1 MVKVKHGDTVKIH
14 YTGKFEDGRV
24 FDTSV
29 GREPLEFTVGEDQV
43 IPGFEK
49 GIVGMKQDESRT
61 ITIPPNEAY
70 GPHHREMVLDIPRN
84 DFPPNIQPEIGQQLE
99 LQQPNGQAVIVMV
112 VGVTESCVTLDG
124 NHPLAGKDLIF
135 DIKLIEI
142 I

>member
-1 MVKVKHGDTVKIH
+1 MAQVKHGDTVKIH

-29 GREPLEFTVGEDQV
+29 GREPLEFTVGANQV

-49 GIVGMKQDESRT
+49 GIVGMNQDESRT
-61 ITIPPNEAY
+61 ITIPPDEAY

-84 DFPPNIQPEIGQQLE
+84 EFPPNIQPEVGQQLE

-112 VGVTESCVTLDG
+112 IEVSESCVTLDG

-135 DIKLIEI
+135 DIQLIEI

>member
-1 MVKVKHGDTVKIH
+1 MAQVKHGDTVKIH

-29 GREPLEFTVGEDQV
+29 GREPLEFTVGANQV

-49 GIVGMKQDESRT
+49 GIVGMNQDESRT
-61 ITIPPNEAY
+61 ITIPPDEAY
-70 GPHHREMVLDIPRN
+70 RPHHREMVLDIPRN
-84 DFPPNIQPEIGQQLE
+84 EFPPNIQPEVGQQLE

-112 VGVTESCVTLDG
+112 VEVSESCVTLDG

-135 DIKLIEI
+135 DIQLIEI